1 MLAKNVVSTIGA
13 TFMLLLL
20 SHTKLLREIWITW
33 NGKAVIGITMMIT
46 PIKFTTDT
54 NYEILALPQRTG
66 RD

>member
-1 MLAKNVVSTIGA
+1 
-13 TFMLLLL
+13 MLLLL